1 MFFPAQP
8 CILSLHFLFL
18 HFRRFLYEENIVNS
32 LISPTLS
39 IHYCF
44 SPISQC
50 YADNDTP
57 SNVESPVSTP
67 CVDEGSDDDF

>member
-1 MFFPAQP
+1 MKK
-8 CILSLHFLFL
+8 ILSILLSAL
-18 HFRRFLYEENIVNS
+18 LC
-32 LISPTLS
+32 LS
-39 IHYCF
+39 IIAF